1 MSEIPQDLQGL
12 SEYLRVLNLPEP
24 KIPRVEETRKA
35 YKAYEAFRIISP
47 YISDH
52 CDHQEATTGSTN
64 EDDDRAL
71 LDMLEGKKRL
81 KYNKD
86 SVTFVIEMTRETPG

>member
-1 MSEIPQDLQGL
+1 MSDIPQDLQGL
-12 SEYLRVLNLPEP
+12 SEYLCVLNLPEP

-35 YKAYEAFRIISP
+35 YKAYEAFRIISL
-47 YISDH
+47 YIADH

-86 SVTFVIEMTRETPG
+86 SVTFVIENDKPG